1 MVNSVLRKGED
12 THALL
17 RVDALSKTYIS
28 AGRFSART
36 PVVAV
41 KEASFEIGVGR
52 TLALVGP
59 SGCGKSTAARCI
71 AGFERPDSGTIWLD
85 GQQITRPGMQESLAI
100 SSNVQMI
107 FQDAVTSLN
116 PRFSAAEAIEE
127 PLLIRGFQRAERKN
141 MVEAALQ
148 EVALS
153 PTSLDRPVTHFSGG
167 QQQRLAIARA
177 LTTRPKLLVLDEALS
192 GLDLSTQA
200 QIVNLLL
207 GLQEKHDLSYLL
219 ISHDLTLVAGIA
231 DSIALMA
238 EGRVVENALAAELLS
253 NPQTEQAKELIALT
267 RAAEAGVMLK
277 AGTSA

>member
-28 AGRFSART
+28 GGRFSART

-207 GLQEKHDLSYLL
+207 ELQETHDLSYLL

-238 EGRVVENALAAELLS
+238 EGRVVENALATELLS

>member
-28 AGRFSART
+28 GGRFSART

-207 GLQEKHDLSYLL
+207 ELQEKHDLSYLL

-238 EGRVVENALAAELLS
+238 EGRVVENALATELLS